1 MCRWRV
7 PVRRHFVACIIPST
21 YTDCITPSCRCK
33 MHNTG
38 SSACYTVSV
47 IVLQCYTVSGNI
59 RTVALQ
65 CTVDK
70 CYSEQADKPHCP
82 AQVLPECNV
91 CNVFARSTTYNSLWR
106 LRNDSR
112 GIFFMQ
118 WPTEQM
124 RHFLCSCFIDR
135 PGSLSLF
142 FAQCVHRVQG
152 NLCTG

>member
-1 MCRWRV
+1 MLHGQWKHKNR
-7 PVRRHFVACIIPST
+7 
-21 YTDCITPSCRCK
+21 
-33 MHNTG
+33 
-38 SSACYTVSV
+38 
-47 IVLQCYTVSGNI
+47 
-59 RTVALQ
+59 

-118 WPTEQM
+118 WPTAQM
-124 RHFLCSCFIDR
+124 RRFLCSCFIDR
-135 PGSLSLF
+135 PGSLSPF
-142 FAQCVHRVQG
+142 FCTECAPCAGESVHKVTVVHSVTG
-152 NLCTG
+152 CSVLHSSVTGCTVALTLVYC